1 MALPRF
7 NELKPKY
14 PKDGEGQSRMED
26 SPGTKC
32 VDEELLRFGQASDI
46 GTAPPVR
53 VYTRDYKKTGREA
66 DDQDT
71 VSPFLGNPLG
81 L

>member
-1 MALPRF
+1 MAERF
-7 NELKPKY
+7 NELKPRY
-14 PKDGEGQSRMED
+14 PKDGCESQQEQSWG
-26 SPGTKC
+26 SK
-32 VDEELLRFGQASDI
+32 VVKDEHLRLGQASDI

-53 VYTRDYKKTGREA
+53 VYTRDYKKTKPEA

-71 VSPFLGNPLG
+71 VSPFIGNPLA